1 MKKFFLVILSLVLI
15 NIISTAQAARGSAL
29 KTEGSCSGTLADGSP
44 VSFTYYS
51 NFDGCKDVSKSAISF
66 TSGLEGLLTG
76 SRVFKDSKDNYN
88 FPKYKLSF
96 PDSTGN
102 TSGTFSY
109 KDANDQPVSV
119 ELQCEVRD
127 YSYADC

>member
-1 MKKFFLVILSLVLI
+1 MKKFFLVILSFLFI
-15 NIISTAQAARGSAL
+15 NLISTSQAVTGTSL

-51 NFDGCKDVSKSAISF
+51 NFDGCSNVSKSAISF
-66 TSGLEGLLTG
+66 TSGIEGLLTG
-76 SRVFKDSKDNYN
+76 SRSFKGGRDFYN
-88 FPKYKLSF
+88 FPKYDLSF

-102 TSGTFSY
+102 TSGTFGY
-109 KDANDQPVSV
+109 RDANNERQTV